1 MSFGTSLEDAYSG
14 DNHYNAS
21 FIQDDDLDH
30 GAQDKNT
37 PFVETVNAFPI
48 QHQDAKPHLAME
60 MTKPKQQYV
69 ENVTHPPSLAPVSDY
84 RPNPI
89 NPVQEQ
95 TPTTAFHNYDGMR
108 EQIHKDVLQHQIDE
122 AQSVADIKQHTTK
135 STKMRRGRREQFND
149 GDSNTE
155 IKKKSDIYKS
165 ILFTLMILLAISTHY
180 FIYFIYEQFLSAS
193 GKYSLKQEAGF
204 RLIYPVA
211 ILAFIWYA
219 KS

>member
-1 MSFGTSLEDAYSG
+1 MSFGTSLEDAYSAG
-14 DNHYNAS
+14 DRQYNSS
-21 FIQDDDLDH
+21 FIQDDDFDQ
-30 GAQDKNT
+30 GVQNKET
-37 PFVETVNAFPI
+37 PFVETMNVFPM
-48 QHQDAKPHLAME
+48 QHQDARPQQTIEKPA
-60 MTKPKQQYV
+60 QQNI
-69 ENVTHPPSLAPVSDY
+69 EKMTHPPSLAPVSNF
-84 RPNPI
+84 RVNPI

-95 TPTTAFHNYDGMR
+95 TPTTAFEYNYNGMR
-108 EQIHKDVLQHQIDE
+108 EQINTDALQHKIDE
-122 AQSVADIKQHTTK
+122 AQNATDIKQLNV
-135 STKMRRGRREQFND
+135 RRTGRSRRNGRNENFTD
-149 GDSNTE
+149 GEGDT
-155 IKKKSDIYKS
+155 KKKSDIYKS